1 MNSEIFPTPDAEGEL
16 LLRCC
21 AASGRLADRAVIR
34 ECAVRVVDWD
44 RFIELADRN
53 GVIAM
58 VGARLGAEGI
68 ADLPPHV
75 ARALRFSYQVNALR
89 SNHLAGCAAEIVDAF
104 AAKANAVPAIAIK
117 GPALAIAAY
126 GDVAMREFVDLDFMV
141 RLSDLPQAARAL
153 EQVGYSSTYQHDV
166 VESGFFP
173 DTTLDFVREGSAV
186 DLHWSLSPRYFPFA
200 PDAAQI
206 WDRTAEIELLGRR
219 VRILGPADA
228 ILFQACHGS
237 KHGWT
242 TLAQVCDFAHLLA
255 TAGNVNWTSLLDD
268 ARRAR
273 CRRMLLLAA
282 NLAHSL
288 ELCEVPAEPLDVARR
303 DSRVV
308 SLTRRI
314 APRIFDLRRALK
326 LDDWAT
332 AMRTIESTRDRATY
346 VAQRALAPKMSDRAL
361 MPLPRPL
368 YPLYYLARPLL
379 VAIKHRGRLLGKF
392 SRRHSRPPASQC
404 SSDARLRR

>member
-1 MNSEIFPTPDAEGEL
+1 MNPGIFPTLDAEGEL

-21 AASGRLADRAVIR
+21 AASGPLADRATIR
-34 ECAVRVVDWD
+34 ECASRVVDWD
-44 RFIELADRN
+44 RFVELADRN

-68 ADLPPHV
+68 AELPPHV

-89 SNHLAGCAAEIVDAF
+89 SNHLAGCAAEVVDSF
-104 AAKANAVPAIAIK
+104 AAHAVPAIAIK

-141 RLSDLPQAARAL
+141 RLSDLPRAAKAL
-153 EQVGYSSTYQHDV
+153 EQVGFSSTYRAEV

-173 DTTLDFVREGSAV
+173 DTTLDFVREDSAV

-200 PDAAQI
+200 PEAAQI
-206 WDRTAEIELLGRR
+206 WDRTSTIELLGRR
-219 VRILGPADA
+219 VRTLGPADA

-255 TAGNVNWTSLLDD
+255 TAGNVNWTILLDD

-273 CRRMLLLAA
+273 SRRMLLLAVD
-282 NLAHSL
+282 LAHSL
-288 ELCEVPAEPLDVARR
+288 ELCEAPAELLDAASR
-303 DSRVV
+303 DSHVV
-308 SLTRRI
+308 SLTRQI
-314 APRIFDLRRALK
+314 APRLFDLRRALK

-346 VAQRALAPKMSDRAL
+346 IAQRTLAPKMSDCAL
-361 MPLPRPL
+361 MPLPRAL

-379 VAIKHRGRLLGKF
+379 VAIKHHDRLLGRF
-392 SRRHSRPPASQC
+392 SRRHSRPPALQY

>member
-1 MNSEIFPTPDAEGEL
+1 MSDAEGEL

-21 AASGRLADRAVIR
+21 AASGPLADRAAIR
-34 ECAVRVVDWD
+34 ECAGRVVDWD
-44 RFIELADRN
+44 RFLELADRN

-68 ADLPPHV
+68 ADPPPHV

-89 SNHLAGCAAEIVDAF
+89 SGHLAGCAAEIVDSF
-104 AAKANAVPAIAIK
+104 AANAVPAIAIK

-141 RLSDLPQAARAL
+141 RLSDLPLAARAL
-153 EQVGYSSTYQHDV
+153 EQVGYSSTYRHDV

-173 DTTLDFVREGSAV
+173 DTTLDFVRDGSAV

-200 PDAAQI
+200 PEAAQI
-206 WDRTAEIELLGRR
+206 WSRTAGIDLLGRR
-219 VRILGPADA
+219 VRVLGPADA

-242 TLAQVCDFAHLLA
+242 TLAQVCDFTRVLA
-255 TAGNVNWTSLLDD
+255 TAGNVNSTSLLDE
-268 ARRAR
+268 ARRTR
-273 CRRMLLLAA
+273 SLRMLLLAV
-282 NLAHSL
+282 NLSHSL
-288 ELCEVPAEPLDVARR
+288 ELCEVPAELLDAARR
-303 DSRVV
+303 DSQVA
-308 SLTRRI
+308 SLTLRI
-314 APRIFDLRRALK
+314 APRIFDLSRALK

-332 AMRTIESTRDRATY
+332 AMRTIESARDRATY
-346 VAQRALAPKMSDRAL
+346 IAQRVLAPKMSDRAL
-361 MPLPRPL
+361 MPLPRAL
-368 YPLYYLARPLL
+368 YPLYYVARPLL
-379 VAIKHRGRLLGKF
+379 VAIKHRDRMLGKF

-404 SSDARLRR
+404 SPDALPRR